1 MRYDLAIFD
10 VDGTLADSFAFFVAV
25 QNRLA
30 LRHGFRRID
39 PDEVESLRGHSAREM
54 MRHVGLPR
62 WKLPWVA
69 RSFVELVR
77 AEGQGI
83 ALFEGVDEALR
94 ALHERGVALA
104 VVTSNA
110 RDNARRVLGEANWQR
125 LVAAECGASMFGK
138 RRRIARVIKAARVP
152 ALRAI
157 YIGDQVSDADAARAA
172 DVAFGAVAWGY
183 ASRDAL
189 LATRPEVLFERVAEL
204 AALGDAAE
212 RRGDAG
218 G

>member
-1 MRYDLAIFD
+1 MRYQLAIFD

-39 PDEVESLRGHSAREM
+39 PEEVESLRGRSAREM

-69 RSFVELVR
+69 RSFVALVR

-94 ALHERGVALA
+94 ALHQRGVALA

-110 RDNARRVLGEANWQR
+110 RDNARRVLGEANWER
-125 LVAAECGASMFGK
+125 LVRAECGASMFGK
-138 RRRIARVIKAARVP
+138 RRRIARVLKAAGVP
-152 ALRAI
+152 AQRAI
-157 YIGDQVSDADAARAA
+157 YVGDQVTDAEAARAA
-172 DVAFGAVAWGY
+172 GVAFGAVSWGY
-183 ASRDAL
+183 AARDAL
-189 LATRPEVLFERVAEL
+189 LSTRPDVLFERVAEL
-204 AALGDAAE
+204 AALGDVGMRA
-212 RRGDAG
+212 DARD
-218 G
+218 